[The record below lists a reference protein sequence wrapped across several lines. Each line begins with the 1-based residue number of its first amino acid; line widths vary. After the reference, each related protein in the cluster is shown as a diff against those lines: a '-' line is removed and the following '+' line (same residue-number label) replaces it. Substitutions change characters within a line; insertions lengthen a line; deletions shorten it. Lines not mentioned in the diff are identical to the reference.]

1 MKKLGIAIFLLG
13 LVITVFTTIKFFS
26 KEKTEDL
33 RKVEITNK
41 KAIHLNITPI
51 VGIAI
56 MGIGGIVFWQTY
68 NNL

>member
-13 LVITVFTTIKFFS
+13 LGITVFTTIKFFS
-26 KEKTEDL
+26 KEKTEDFK
-33 RKVEITNK
+33 KVEITNK
-41 KAIHLNITPI
+41 KAIRLNITPI